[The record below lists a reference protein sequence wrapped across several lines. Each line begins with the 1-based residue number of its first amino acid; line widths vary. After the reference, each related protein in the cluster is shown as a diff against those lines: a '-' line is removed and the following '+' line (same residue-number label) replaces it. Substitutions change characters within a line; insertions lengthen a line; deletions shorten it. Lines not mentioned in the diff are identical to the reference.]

1 MRAGRGKATIE
12 AQRMRRIVDGGVALT
27 ARRGGTVPFTV
38 CRACG
43 MREDRWHADDCPA
56 VVDTKYPGVSGT
68 AREASSDASSGAST
82 IATAATP
89 SVTRHEVRTPHS
101 EGGGDAVQTAPP
113 PPVRPR
119 PVKIDP
125 TTIPSAM
132 EQRAAGWG
140 R

>member
-1 MRAGRGKATIE
+1 MRAGRGRAAFE
-12 AQRMRRIVDGGVALT
+12 AQRMRRIVDGVVALT

-43 MREDRWHADDCPA
+43 MREDRWHADDCPTLVE
-56 VVDTKYPGVSGT
+56 VVALPVIELSEQERRDVLAIGPGPVDPLEPP
-68 AREASSDASSGAST
+68 A
-82 IATAATP
+82 
-89 SVTRHEVRTPHS
+89 
-101 EGGGDAVQTAPP
+101 P

-119 PVKIDP
+119 RVKIDP